1 MSAAPKLPA
10 DSVNLIIP
18 DLLPACVTALKAA
31 EQLLGTAT
39 AAVAQLVRG
48 VDGRIDAARLEEEQ
62 FATHGLAW
70 LATYVA
76 TLKETLHWAE
86 RLQGEDRLRELE
98 QLILK
103 AGFGEYLA
111 QIAGGIP
118 MSQVAVCRLA
128 DHGV

>member
-70 LATYVA
+70 LATYRS
-76 TLKETLHWAE
+76 EEHPSE
-86 RLQGEDRLRELE
+86 LQSLMR
-98 QLILK
+98 IS
-103 AGFGEYLA
+103 Y
-111 QIAGGIP
+111 
-118 MSQVAVCRLA
+118 AVFCLTKKKTIYA
-128 DHGV
+128 H

>member
-10 DSVNLIIP
+10 DSVNLISP

-76 TLKETLHWAE
+76 TLKEPLHWAE

-98 QLILK
+98 QLILQ
-103 AGFGEYLA
+103 AGRSKERREGKK
-111 QIAGGIP
+111 
-118 MSQVAVCRLA
+118 
-128 DHGV
+128 

>member
-39 AAVAQLVRG
+39 AAVAQIVRG

-62 FATHGLAW
+62 FATHGRAW
-70 LATYVA
+70 PASYVPP
-76 TLKETLHWAE
+76 LKEHPHRSE
-86 RLQGEDRLRELE
+86 PSRVEKEGIRPGRYREC
-98 QLILK
+98 
-103 AGFGEYLA
+103 
-111 QIAGGIP
+111 P
-118 MSQVAVCRLA
+118 
-128 DHGV
+128 